1 MIIKLMEDSGLIQQL
16 ENIKNARRVYRDG
29 AAGFVLDNPEVMPEL
44 MKCVFRVDSPLHVKA
59 AWVLELVC
67 LQNIS
72 LLYPH
77 VPYFIKH
84 LSSLKNESALRPVSK
99 VCYLMN
105 RAYFSSGK
113 KAPDLSLSLID
124 LIIVNNFDWLL
135 QGHKVATQV
144 FAMDTLNLW
153 SDELP
158 WVREALV
165 SILEKNMNSGSSGYR
180 SHALKLLKNL

>member
-1 MIIKLMEDSGLIQQL
+1 MEDSKLIQNL
-16 ENIKNARRVYRDG
+16 ESIKNAKRVYRDN
-29 AAGFVLDNPEVMPEL
+29 AAGFVLNHPEVMSEL
-44 MKCVFRVDSPLHVKA
+44 IHFVFQIDSPLHVKA

-77 VPYFIKH
+77 VPGFIKQM
-84 LSSLKNESALRPVSK
+84 SSLRNESALRPVSK

-105 RAYFSSGK
+105 KAYFSSGQID
-113 KAPDLSLSLID
+113 PVLSSSMIE
-124 LIIVNNFDWLL
+124 IIIENNFDWLL
-135 QGHKVATQV
+135 QDHKVATQV

-153 SDELP
+153 SKEFP

-165 SILEKNMNSGSSGYR
+165 SILQKNINSGSSGYR
-180 SHALKLLKNL
+180 SHAFKLLKNL

>member
-1 MIIKLMEDSGLIQQL
+1 MEGSNLIQKL
-16 ENIKNARRVYRDG
+16 ESIKNAKRVYRDN

-44 MKCVFRVDSPLHVKA
+44 IHYAFQIDSPLHVKA

-72 LLYPH
+72 LLYPYAQ
-77 VPYFIKH
+77 VFIEQM
-84 LSSLKNESALRPVSK
+84 SSLSNESALRPVSK

-105 RAYFSSGK
+105 RAYFTSGK
-113 KAPDLSLSLID
+113 NDPDLSVPLID
-124 LIIVNNFDWLL
+124 LIIENNFDWLI
-135 QGHKVATQV
+135 QNHKVATQV

-153 SDELP
+153 SNELP

-165 SILEKNMNSGSSGYR
+165 SILQKNINSGSSGYR